1 VIGFLTVAT
10 IAYAL
15 ILVVVVAV
23 SLIVIGRVLWSIGTT
38 LGRIS
43 GGLAIVQRQTAPLAG
58 YVDALN
64 EGLSTVKTGL
74 TSVAGHLSD
83 ADDELAMAM
92 GEPVAGQ
99 PTSNVA

>member
-1 VIGFLTVAT
+1 MIGFLTVAT

-64 EGLSTVKTGL
+64 EGLSTVSAGPA
-74 TSVAGHLSD
+74 SVAGHLSD
-83 ADDELAMAM
+83 AHDELALSM
-92 GEPVAGQ
+92 GDPLAGR

>member
-1 VIGFLTVAT
+1 MIGFLAVAT
-10 IAYAL
+10 IVYAL
-15 ILVVVVAV
+15 ILVVIVAV
-23 SLIVIGRVLWSIGTT
+23 SLIVIGRALSSVGTT
-38 LGRIS
+38 LGKIS
-43 GGLAIVQRQTAPLAG
+43 GGLKVVERQTAPLAG

-64 EGLSTVKTGL
+64 EGLSTVSTGL